1 MDENERIGSDED
13 DVEAHK
19 KAAMH
24 AEAEEPED
32 DDESDFEL
40 HKKVQSHTKD

>member
-1 MDENERIGSDED
+1 MDEIEKVTRDED

-19 KAAMH
+19 KAAVQ

-40 HKKVQSHTKD
+40 HKRAPKHTP